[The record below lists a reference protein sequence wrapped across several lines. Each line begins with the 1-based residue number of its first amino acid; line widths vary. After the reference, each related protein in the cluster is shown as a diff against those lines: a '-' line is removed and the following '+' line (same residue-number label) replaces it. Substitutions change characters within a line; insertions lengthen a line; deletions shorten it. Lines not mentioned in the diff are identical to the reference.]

1 MTSGAE
7 EKLGIRNEN
16 AKVQERLGDCP
27 ERSERKGA
35 AICEGESIR
44 EERTFGRK
52 EHSKSRTCG
61 GRGHL
66 GKEGIREVGHSGG
79 AGIRGGEWRRG
90 IFLNRKARACFVQ
103 NRAADVIRL

>member
-44 EERTFGRK
+44 EERTFGR
-52 EHSKSRTCG
+52 R
-61 GRGHL
+61 
-66 GKEGIREVGHSGG
+66 GHSGG
-79 AGIRGGEWRRG
+79 KSIRKAGHAAGEGIWEKRAFGKSGIREEQAFGAGNGGAV
-90 IFLNRKARACFVQ
+90 FF
-103 NRAADVIRL
+103 